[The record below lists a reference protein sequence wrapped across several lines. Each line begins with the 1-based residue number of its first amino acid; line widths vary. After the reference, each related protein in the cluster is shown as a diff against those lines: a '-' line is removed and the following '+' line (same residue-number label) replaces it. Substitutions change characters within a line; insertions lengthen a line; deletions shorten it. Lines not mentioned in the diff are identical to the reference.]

1 MLEEYICL
9 KEQKVMMDHEKSCL
23 EQEKFRVQT
32 LLRGMQDA
40 MNAYNSG
47 GTAVV
52 PQPMVLSAVA
62 TKSVVM
68 APQIDRTSGT
78 GSPSGTL
85 PRLNFMLFCPIFCLD

>member
-9 KEQKVMMDHEKSCL
+9 KEQKVMLDHEKSCL

-47 GTAVV
+47 GMAVV
-52 PQPMVLSAVA
+52 PQPVVSSAVA
-62 TKSVVM
+62 KSLVM

-85 PRLNFMLFCPIFCLD
+85 SRLNFM